1 MPPASH
7 PEGCEPRLPPETP
20 RLSSWPQVPPRAVA
34 ALQAKA
40 SLESAREAS
49 EQARKTVESTLRE
62 VQEQNDDL
70 RRKVLGMETQLK
82 EYERLGDSWEGSQ
95 ARLKEKVTKL
105 EVPELP

>member
-1 MPPASH
+1 M
-7 PEGCEPRLPPETP
+7 
-20 RLSSWPQVPPRAVA
+20 A